1 MDEGEAQQR
10 QGRRKI
16 GEEGGKAKK
25 QAGRRDGEGFRGPQ
39 GASEHPR
46 TGQLAERR
54 CGRHKEQQPRRCGGP
69 RQKREQDPIGK

>member
-1 MDEGEAQQR
+1 MDEGEAKQC
-10 QGRRKI
+10 QGRSKI
-16 GEEGGKAKK
+16 GEEEGKAKK
-25 QAGRRDGEGFRGPQ
+25 QASRRDGEGFHRPQ
-39 GASEHPR
+39 GAAEHAG